1 MPVCIS
7 RRGSD
12 RATAYNIS
20 SKIIR
25 RRDRLFIGWLNAP
38 DVKGGPVEIRLGIC
52 HGDSGRLLDSI
63 SLGQGVD
70 NHCGPAL
77 ILDHNERFHTLIGS
91 HHGPFLYRWS
101 DTPEAED
108 TWSAPEPVGASPSY
122 PALAADGAGTLHLAY
137 RHKGERWQLHYTRK
151 RQGRPWEAPTVI
163 AESPVPGYNH
173 FMHGLSMGPTGRL
186 HLTFQFHYSDT
197 ENAMD
202 GKGRAAGY
210 VSSDDGGDTWLH
222 EDQSVAL
229 PLTTKTLQPF
239 VSCLDNPDGSIRIA
253 PHTVDERDR
262 PWLFCAV
269 EDRGLLW
276 RREPS
281 GWISTDLKDALP
293 KLDLSIG
300 KATAISSDPDGR
312 IHLLVATD
320 PAARAKGWYDPAL
333 ELFHLVFNGD
343 GTPAAKTQIT
353 PTDPRQARWLPAIEH
368 HDWLRPGL
376 VGKGGHWCLYTAG
389 LNAGLMNRQD
399 YDDGLRNDV
408 FLTRLEA
415 LT

>member
-137 RHKGERWQLHYTRK
+137 RHKGERWQLHYSTT
-151 RQGRPWEAPTVI
+151 P
-163 AESPVPGYNH
+163 
-173 FMHGLSMGPTGRL
+173 
-186 HLTFQFHYSDT
+186 
-197 ENAMD
+197 ENA
-202 GKGRAAGY
+202 RAAPGRHRP
-210 VSSDDGGDTWLH
+210 SSPRVRYRATI
-222 EDQSVAL
+222 
-229 PLTTKTLQPF
+229 TLCTAF
-239 VSCLDNPDGSIRIA
+239 
-253 PHTVDERDR
+253 
-262 PWLFCAV
+262 PWVPRAV
-269 EDRGLLW
+269 C
-276 RREPS
+276 
-281 GWISTDLKDALP
+281 I
-293 KLDLSIG
+293 
-300 KATAISSDPDGR
+300 
-312 IHLLVATD
+312 
-320 PAARAKGWYDPAL
+320 
-333 ELFHLVFNGD
+333 
-343 GTPAAKTQIT
+343 
-353 PTDPRQARWLPAIEH
+353 
-368 HDWLRPGL
+368 
-376 VGKGGHWCLYTAG
+376 
-389 LNAGLMNRQD
+389 
-399 YDDGLRNDV
+399 
-408 FLTRLEA
+408 
-415 LT
+415 